1 MAVSNPLYK
10 PIKLYTRNTVPIAM
24 KFLHYFNRKKVS
36 KRNSMKINVK
46 VTYYSIIY
54 VQMITSVKLPMS
66 GNVHCALGNTGAEQ
80 YH

>member
-1 MAVSNPLYK
+1 
-10 PIKLYTRNTVPIAM
+10 
-24 KFLHYFNRKKVS
+24 
-36 KRNSMKINVK
+36 MKINVK

-66 GNVHCALGNTGAEQ
+66 GNVHCALGNAGAEQ

>member
-1 MAVSNPLYK
+1 MVLLNPLYK
-10 PIKLYTRNTVPIAM
+10 PIKLYTRNTVLIAM
-24 KFLHYFNRKKVS
+24 KFLQYAKPQKS

>member
-10 PIKLYTRNTVPIAM
+10 PIKLYTRNTVLTAM
-24 KFLHYFNRKKVS
+24 KFLHYVNRKKS
-36 KRNSMKINVK
+36 KRNSMYINVK

>member
-1 MAVSNPLYK
+1 
-10 PIKLYTRNTVPIAM
+10 
-24 KFLHYFNRKKVS
+24 
-36 KRNSMKINVK
+36 MKINVK

-66 GNVHCALGNTGAEQ
+66 GSVHCALGNTGAEQ